1 MKIRMILS
9 VTNISIDK
17 NNQLARTGIIMAMAS
32 IIMLFGTLISS
43 FFVLK
48 IRLVE
53 SLHLPENTLII
64 GIINTAL
71 LCFTSISYIFSE
83 KMYKQEK
90 FNTHETWLF
99 FTVLGGYGF
108 ILGQW
113 LLWSELMTLG
123 IPITFGQLSDMF
135 YVISGVHLLHILIG
149 QSLLLW
155 VQLSRNNNYKRI
167 QNVGMVWHFL
177 TILWVAMFI
186 SILL

>member
-1 MKIRMILS
+1 MN
-9 VTNISIDK
+9 NISIDK
-17 NNQLARTGIIMAMAS
+17 NNQLARTGVIMAMAS

-53 SLHLPENTLII
+53 NLQLPGNTLVI
-64 GIINTAL
+64 GIINTVL

-90 FNTHETWLF
+90 FNTHELWLF

-108 ILGQW
+108 ILGQYT
-113 LLWSELMTLG
+113 LWSELKSVG

-155 VQLSRNNNYKRI
+155 VQLSRNNNLKRI
-167 QNVGMVWHFL
+167 QNVGMAWHFL
-177 TILWVAMFI
+177 TILWAMMFI
-186 SILL
+186 SMLQ